1 MNITVCNDGCEI
13 PENVSGSF
21 IGKIQKHISMRKD
34 SSGREIQCFD
44 FVGLVLDE
52 KDGILVVLPKHCR
65 HSDDPT
71 GAVDARLLLN
81 VMMKLNRDPLAGFS
95 EDKMESDYPFDAF
108 CKIYEY
114 YRAYGL
120 YRDTTRRFLS
130 QPPGKINWKATFS
143 RSPYMMLGNQA
154 FPFPFWYSH
163 SAKEESFLTAC
174 MAHAIDSTIERFPI
188 LLEGFQSTGM
198 RNADDYL
205 SGDSDWIVRT
215 LGMIQE
221 RTFRDSTINLIQAL
235 RDFYSNKNRGGGLAL
250 RYASFDRCWE
260 ILVGSY
266 LRRHF
271 AGVDDNGA
279 MKFSVSGYTKLG
291 DQVTFDKFNNAP
303 GKASQELRIDHYF
316 YDSQHDIQYII
327 DEKYYR
333 NVTEFNYKQ
342 FAYTIMLYNHPI
354 EATGRP
360 ASFTYSMLVLPSE
373 RFRHA
378 IHYVPNEAFLPFFS
392 KENPDRRGLS
402 IYEEYL
408 DVRAVMRDYMELGW

>member
-13 PENVSGSF
+13 PKDIPESF
-21 IGKIQKHISMRKD
+21 IGKIQKHISTRKD

-44 FVGLVLDE
+44 FVGLVLNE

-65 HSDDPT
+65 HSDDPS
-71 GAVDARLLLN
+71 GAADARLLLK
-81 VMMKLNRDPLAGFS
+81 VMVKLDRDPLAGFG

-120 YRDTTRRFLS
+120 YRDATRRFLP
-130 QPPGKINWKATFS
+130 QPPGKMNWKETFS
-143 RSPYMMLGNQA
+143 HSPYMMLGRQV
-154 FPFPFWYSH
+154 FPFPFWYLH

-174 MAHAIDSTIERFPI
+174 MARAIDSTIERFSV

-221 RTFRDSTINLIQAL
+221 RTFRDSTVNLIQAL
-235 RDFYSNKNRGGGLAL
+235 RDFYSNKNRGGGLVL

-271 AGVDDNGA
+271 DGFDNGA
-279 MKFSVSGYTKLG
+279 MRFSDFGHAKFG
-291 DQVTFDKFNNAP
+291 DQVTFDEFNKAP
-303 GKASQELRIDHYF
+303 GKSSQKLQIDHYF
-316 YDSQHDIQYII
+316 YDPQHDVQYVI

-354 EATGRP
+354 EATGKP
-360 ASFTYSMLVLPSE
+360 ASFTYSALVLPSE

-378 IHYVPNEAFLPFFS
+378 VHYVANEAFLPFFS
-392 KENPDRRGLS
+392 KANPDRRGLS
-402 IYEEYL
+402 IYEDYL
-408 DVRAVMRDYMELGW
+408 DVRAVMKDYLEQR